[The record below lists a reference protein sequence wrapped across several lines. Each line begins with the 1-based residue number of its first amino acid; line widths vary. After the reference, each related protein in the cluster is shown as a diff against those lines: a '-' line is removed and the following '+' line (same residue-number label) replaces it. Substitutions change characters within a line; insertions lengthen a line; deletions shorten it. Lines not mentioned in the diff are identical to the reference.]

1 MSQAKAENS
10 VVMTGATAADTILM
24 PLKYRPALLNG
35 ESFLPPSRL
44 DPTSAL

>member
-1 MSQAKAENS
+1 MSQTKAENN

-24 PLKYRPALLNG
+24 PLKYKPAFEKG
-35 ESFLPPSRL
+35 ESFCRLHL